1 MAGKNSSVL
10 NRFLVSGLFVVLG
23 SVTAGCVRTE
33 YTCVSC
39 HTDQTTLEAVADP
52 ISYPPST
59 GEG

>member
-1 MAGKNSSVL
+1 MAGKSSSIL
-10 NRFLVSGLFVVLG
+10 NRLLAGGLLVMLG

-39 HTDQTTLEAVADP
+39 HTDRETLEAVADP
-52 ISYPPST
+52 VTYPTSG